1 MNRLTARINV
11 LAISCF
17 QKLGRT
23 IKELKIVVMIQ
34 LQVLCSNTKSVTLS

>member
-1 MNRLTARINV
+1 MNPLTARINV

-23 IKELKIVVMIQ
+23 IKELKTVVMIQ
-34 LQVLCSNTKSVTLS
+34 LQMLYPNTKSVTLS